1 MFHPSC
7 IWKDEELLEQ
17 EAAGI
22 PAHKIDENLWKNRE
36 QIEEILFLIN
46 SSRRPVAVSLALYL
60 YKSEYEFC
68 LLFVG
73 GQHLSST
80 CKQLQQKSTPE
91 DAEIVCTLDDI
102 EAKLKDMLKKLEQFQ
117 LQKADNVFNTG

>member
-1 MFHPSC
+1 LP
-7 IWKDEELLEQ
+7 
-17 EAAGI
+17 
-22 PAHKIDENLWKNRE
+22 
-36 QIEEILFLIN
+36 
-46 SSRRPVAVSLALYL
+46 
-60 YKSEYEFC
+60 
-68 LLFVG
+68 VG